1 MRIASLPHITR
12 LAALVSVSVLLGPP
26 HIAVKHVATPAT
38 APNGVVF
45 ELEVKHH
52 TTPEDL
58 NVKGRAEGI
67 RDGRR
72 VSIPLTIAHKATGTF
87 TVARQWDAGKAWV
100 LVFSAEQG
108 TDGKHGVVEAIVQ
121 MDANGTVRNTA
132 YTEPGFIDGKP
143 IRATKQ
149 VDAALKQ
156 LGLVEAPR

>member
-1 MRIASLPHITR
+1 MRIASLPHLTR
-12 LAALVSVSVLLGPP
+12 LAALVSVTALFGPP

-58 NVKGRAEGI
+58 NVTGRAEGM

-72 VSIPLTIAHKATGTF
+72 VSLPLTIAHKSTGVF
-87 TVARQWDAGKAWV
+87 TVSRQWDAGKPWV

-121 MDANGTVRNTA
+121 MEANGTVRNTA

-149 VDAALKQ
+149 VDAALRQ
-156 LGLVEAPR
+156 LGLVEASR

>member
-12 LAALVSVSVLLGPP
+12 LAALVSVAALFGPP

-72 VSIPLTIAHKATGTF
+72 VTIPLTIAHKSTGVF
-87 TVARQWDAGKAWV
+87 TVSRQWDAGKPWV
-100 LVFSAEQG
+100 MVFSAEQG

-121 MDANGTVRNTA
+121 MEANGTVRSTA

-149 VDAALKQ
+149 VDAALRQ

>member
-1 MRIASLPHITR
+1 MRIAALPYITR
-12 LAALVSVSVLLGPP
+12 LAALVSVTMLLGPP
-26 HIAVKHVATPAT
+26 HITVKHVATPAT
-38 APNGVVF
+38 PANGVAF

-72 VSIPLTIAHKATGTF
+72 VSIPLTIAHKGTGSF
-87 TVARQWDAGKAWV
+87 TVARQWDAGKPWV

-108 TDGKHGVVEAIVQ
+108 ADGKHGVVEAIVQ
-121 MDANGTVRNTA
+121 LEANGTVRNTA
-132 YTEPGFIDGKP
+132 YTEPGFVDGKP
-143 IRATKQ
+143 TRATKQ

-156 LGLVEAPR
+156 LGLVEASR